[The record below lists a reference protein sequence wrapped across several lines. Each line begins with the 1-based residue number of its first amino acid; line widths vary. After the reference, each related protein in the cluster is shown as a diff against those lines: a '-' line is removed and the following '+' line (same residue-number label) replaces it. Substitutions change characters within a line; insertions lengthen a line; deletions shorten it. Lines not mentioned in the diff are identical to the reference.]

1 MHPYR
6 SHTCGELRLD
16 HAGREV
22 RLSGWVW
29 RNRNLGQIV
38 FMDLR
43 DRYGV
48 TQCYAEKDSPVF
60 DALAGLNHETSVRI
74 DGVVRERESKNPNL
88 PTGNVEIKV
97 TAVEILGEA
106 PAELPVQVREDPGT
120 SELNRLKYRFLDLR
134 RPQMLANLELRAKV
148 IFSLRERMIA
158 QGFMEV
164 QTPILT
170 ASSPEGARDYL
181 VPSRRYPGEFYALP
195 QAPQIFKQLLMV
207 SGIDRY
213 FQIAPCFRDEAARAD
228 RSPGEF
234 YQLDMEMSYVEQ
246 EDVFQAIEPV
256 LTGVFEE
263 FGDWPVTTKPFP
275 RIAYADAM
283 LRYASDKPDL
293 RAELE
298 LVDVSEAFVG
308 STFSAFAN
316 AVAAGAQ
323 VRALPLP
330 GAARHGRSWFDKLG
344 KVAVEDGAK
353 GMAWLAF
360 PEDGG
365 AIKGSIKKFAT
376 EELVAALQ
384 EACGLGPGD
393 GIGLFCDSPKALN
406 KALSRV
412 RVEAAQRLGR
422 FVEEEYR
429 FCWVNDY
436 PFYEE
441 DEETGKIEFSHNPFS
456 MPQGGMQALL
466 EQDPLEILA
475 YQYDI
480 VCNGVELSSGAI
492 RNHRPDLMV
501 KAFEIAGYSRED
513 VETRFGGMYQAF
525 QYGPPPHGG
534 LAPGVDRIVML
545 LAHTPDIR
553 EVVAFPMTQQAR
565 DVLMNA
571 PAPALPEQLAEL
583 HLKIVYPEGTETS
596 GD

>member
-1 MHPYR
+1 MHAYR
-6 SHTCGELRLD
+6 SHTCGQLRLAD
-16 HAGREV
+16 AGREV

-48 TQCYAEKDSPVF
+48 TQCYAETDSPVF
-60 DALAGLNHETSVRI
+60 AELAALNHETSVRI
-74 DGVVRERESKNPNL
+74 DGVVRERESKNPKL
-88 PTGNVEIKV
+88 PTGEVEIKV
-97 TAVEILGEA
+97 TAVQILGEA
-106 PAELPVQVREDPGT
+106 PAELPVQVRKDPGT
-120 SELNRLKYRFLDLR
+120 SELTRLKYRFLDLR

-148 IFSLRERMIA
+148 IFSLRQRMIA

-256 LTGVFEE
+256 LTGVFDE
-263 FGDWPVTTKPFP
+263 FGDWPVTTRPFP

-298 LVDVSEAFVG
+298 YVDVSEAFVG
-308 STFSAFAN
+308 SGFSAFAN
-316 AVAAGAQ
+316 AVASGAR

-330 GAARHGRSWFDKLG
+330 GAARHGRSWFDKLA

-353 GMAWLAF
+353 GMAWLSF
-360 PEDGG
+360 PEDGSPP
-365 AIKGSIKKFAT
+365 AGSIKKFAT
-376 EELVAALQ
+376 DELVAALQ
-384 EACGLGPGD
+384 QACGLGPGD

-406 KALSRV
+406 KALTRV
-412 RVEAAQRLGR
+412 RVEAAQRLDR

-429 FCWVNDY
+429 FCWVVDY

-456 MPQGGMQALL
+456 MPQGGMEALL
-466 EQDPLEILA
+466 SKDPLEVLA

-571 PAPALPEQLAEL
+571 PAPALPEQLEEL
-583 HLKIVYPEGTETS
+583 HLRIVYPEGHGSSES
-596 GD
+596 